1 MQFSPEL
8 IISVVIQ
15 LISVGIFIGVFKTTI
30 AFMQQQIVEIK
41 NDLKTDKQELKNML
55 KADKQ
60 ELKNEMAKYNN
71 ILERMVIAE
80 QSTKAAHHRIDTLE
94 DIVK

>member
-15 LISVGIFIGVFKTTI
+15 LVSVGIFIGVFKTTI
-30 AFMQQQIVEIK
+30 SFMQEQIGEIK
-41 NDLKTDKQELKNML
+41 SDL

-60 ELKNEMAKYNN
+60 ELKDEMRKYNN
-71 ILERMVIAE
+71 ILERMIINE
-80 QSTKAAHHRIDTLE
+80 QKVSSAHRRIDDLE
-94 DIVK
+94 GFIK

>member
-15 LISVGIFIGVFKTTI
+15 LISVGIFIGVFKTSL
-30 AFMQQQIVEIK
+30 AFMQQQIGEIK
-41 NDLKTDKQELKNML
+41 NDL

-60 ELKNEMAKYNN
+60 ELKDEMRKYNN
-71 ILERMVIAE
+71 ILERMIIAE
-80 QSTKAAHHRIDTLE
+80 QSTKAAHHRIDTIE
-94 DIVK
+94 EIIK